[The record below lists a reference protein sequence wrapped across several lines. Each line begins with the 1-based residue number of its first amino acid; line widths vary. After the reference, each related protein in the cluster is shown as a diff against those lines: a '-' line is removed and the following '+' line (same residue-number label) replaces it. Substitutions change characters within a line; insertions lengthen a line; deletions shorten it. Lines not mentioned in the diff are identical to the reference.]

1 MTGLKRQKTGVCCG
15 LKHAYTINW
24 LPNASQVILD
34 QVKSKATPNEAK
46 LEFAETSTEG
56 TCDCSREGHN
66 LMSNPRVAIV
76 AGARTPFVRSGK
88 DFASLGPL
96 ALAKHAVQGL
106 LERHRVNPEGI
117 DALAFGAV
125 VPERGKP
132 NLAREI
138 VLEAGLPARIEAQT
152 VSSYCITGLRT
163 ATIIADAI
171 SQGRIEAG
179 IAGGVEWLSGSDPT
193 TFNEPTTGLSM
204 GQHTEITRKEW
215 GISRARQDEIAL
227 ASHRNSVAARER
239 LSPEIVPLG
248 GVSADTGPR
257 ANTSLEQ
264 LAALKP
270 AFDPAGTLTAGNS
283 SPVSDGAS
291 AVLLMSERRARQE
304 GRRPLALIE
313 AMEYAALHPNEGLL
327 MAPAITVPRLLD
339 RVGLRLAD
347 VDLIEIHEAFAAQ
360 VLANAAAWEQ
370 GWKGPAT
377 GPVNWDRVNVNGS
390 SIAVGH
396 PWSATGGRILTTLAN
411 EMSRRNAR
419 YGLISICAA
428 GALAAAFL
436 LTRE

>member
-1 MTGLKRQKTGVCCG
+1 
-15 LKHAYTINW
+15 
-24 LPNASQVILD
+24 
-34 QVKSKATPNEAK
+34 
-46 LEFAETSTEG
+46 
-56 TCDCSREGHN
+56 
-66 LMSNPRVAIV
+66 MSNPRVAIV

-88 DFASLGPL
+88 DFAPLGPL
-96 ALAKHAVQGL
+96 ALAKYAVQGL

-163 ATIIADAI
+163 ATMIADAI

-204 GQHTEITRKEW
+204 GQHTEITCKEW

-239 LSPEIVPLG
+239 PSPEIVPLG
-248 GVSADTGPR
+248 GLSADTGPR

-304 GRRPLALIE
+304 GRRPLAFIE

-347 VDLIEIHEAFAAQ
+347 IDLIEIHEAFAAQ
-360 VLANAAAWEQ
+360 LLANAAAWEQ

-377 GPVNWDRVNVNGS
+377 SPVNWDRVNVNGS

-428 GALAAAFL
+428 GAMAGAFL